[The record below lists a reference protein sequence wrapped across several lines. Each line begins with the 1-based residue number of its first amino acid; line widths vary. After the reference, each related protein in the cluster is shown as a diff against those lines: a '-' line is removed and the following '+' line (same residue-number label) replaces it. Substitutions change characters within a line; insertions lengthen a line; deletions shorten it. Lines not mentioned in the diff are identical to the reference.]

1 MHANICKSI
10 CVYTYI
16 YIYVYIHARIYL
28 HTYTHTYVPLY
39 NTNKPGQ
46 HLTVLKAIYVSE
58 STLAS
63 WWNCS
68 GW

>member
-1 MHANICKSI
+1 MHVNICKTMNV
-10 CVYTYI
+10 CI
-16 YIYVYIHARIYL
+16 Y
-28 HTYTHTYVPLY
+28 TYVPLY

-46 HLTVLKAIYVSE
+46 HLTVLKVINMCV

-68 GW
+68 EW